1 MKGPLAEG
9 LLPQVL
15 RDLYVGRKT
24 GFLHFT
30 REEERRSVYF
40 RKGDIVHA
48 ETNVKDERLG
58 ETLVAQGLLSAA
70 DLKRATGF
78 VLRDKKRLGEV
89 LVELG
94 ILERDK
100 LEDVVAIHVREI
112 LLKVLGWAEGQYE
125 FEEKEEPGL
134 PANFALKLSTGEM
147 ILEAARRI
155 NDPDIIR
162 YALGDIDR
170 ILGLSNDPLLRFQKI
185 TLTPADGYV
194 LSRVDGTMSAR
205 EILQLIPMVPED
217 TMRSLF
223 GLVCTGVLE
232 FLPVPPKAAPKPD
245 AKPLGRPSPGP
256 APVSAAP
263 APPVAPAA
271 AAHTPAPQATH
282 AAAPPPAPT
291 PTPAAAPAAAAADP
305 AREARRREILEASEG
320 LKTKTHFEILGIP
333 KASNEA
339 HVKDAYFKL
348 ARRFHPD
355 THHDPSLADLADKI
369 EAIFIRLGE
378 AYEVLRNPRSRS
390 SYENDLAS
398 RTPRVQSA
406 GGTPGA
412 PEPPPAA
419 DPAYEA
425 RLAEESIRMAEK
437 LFTQEKYWDAIQLIE
452 PALRNAEKK
461 VGLRARVLLAKAYFK
476 NPKWVKR
483 AEEQLQAVIKEEP
496 NHVEAHFVL
505 AGVYKASGLRAR
517 ALHEFQRVLELKPD
531 HESAAAEVA
540 GLLPEGGTEDPKP
553 SGGLLKKLFGKS

>member
-58 ETLVAQGLLSAA
+58 ETLVAQGLLSSA

-94 ILERDK
+94 ILDRDK
-100 LEDVVAIHVREI
+100 LEDVLAIQVREI

-155 NDPDIIR
+155 DDPDIIR

-232 FLPVPPKAAPKPD
+232 FLPVPPKVAPKPD

-256 APVSAAP
+256 ASVNAAP
-263 APPVAPAA
+263 AMPAA
-271 AAHTPAPQATH
+271 SPPTPDAL
-282 AAAPPPAPT
+282 
-291 PTPAAAPAAAAADP
+291 PTPALAGAATALDP

-333 KASNEA
+333 KASNQA
-339 HVKDAYFKL
+339 QVKDAYFKL

-398 RTPRVQSA
+398 RTPRVQTA
-406 GGTPGA
+406 GGTPGT
-412 PEPPPAA
+412 PEPPPAV

-425 RLAEESIRMAEK
+425 RRAEESIRNAEK
-437 LFTQEKYWDAIQLIE
+437 LFAQEKYWDAIQLLE

-461 VGLRARVLLAKAYFK
+461 LGLKGRVLLAKAYFK

-483 AEEQLQAVIKEEP
+483 AEEQLQTVIKEEP

-505 AGVYKASGLRAR
+505 GGVYKTSGLKSR

-540 GLLPEGGTEDPKP
+540 ELSPEGSTQDPKP